1 MRAVVQRVS
10 EARVRVDSA
19 IVGEIGHGLLVFLGV
34 TGQDSAADVTYI
46 ATKIRELRIF
56 ADDQGRMN
64 RSLQETNGAVLLVS
78 QFTLYGDARKGRRP
92 SFIDAAPPVVAKA
105 LYEEVIRDLRDAGL
119 AVQTGVFQADM
130 QVELVNDGPVTM
142 LLDSGRAF

>member
-34 TGQDSAADVTYI
+34 TGQDSATDVTYI